1 MALTIDE
8 MVAKARAAVEA
19 IKDYDQAQ
27 VDKLVY
33 EAAKTIYKH
42 AEELAREAVDE
53 TGLGFYED
61 KVAKN
66 TDTPATFWDY
76 LKDKKSVGIIKED
89 KATGTIE
96 IAHPVGVIAGITPA
110 TNPNVTPL
118 GNFMH
123 SMKGKNATIICP
135 APRAKKSSTHTV
147 NLIREV
153 LRANGAPE
161 DLFQIVEEPTIPH
174 SAELMSKA
182 DLVIAT
188 GSFGL
193 TKAAYSSGTPA
204 YGVGP
209 GNPPVILDRDYDIK
223 DCAAKSL
230 VAVGSDNG
238 ILCDGQNLFLYP
250 EEKEAEIIDAFRE
263 VGMVVYENEA
273 DVAKFRDVLFMET
286 GKSNPALVGKDAP
299 VIAKAAGFD
308 IPADTKVIALKVK
321 TVGASDPLNEEILG
335 PIVSMTGY
343 DTFEHA
349 VEMAINNMAESGG
362 IGHTAGIYS
371 HNEEHIKYYAE
382 RVPVARVLINQP
394 TPDAWGPKSNNLSP
408 AVSEGCGTWG
418 NNILAGNVDY
428 INMINVSKAVYPLD
442 VEPLNAA
449 KVFAD

>member
-8 MVAKARAAVEA
+8 MIAKARAAVEA

-53 TGLGFYED
+53 TGLGFYQD

-76 LKDKKSVGIIKED
+76 LMDKKSVGIISED

-96 IAHPVGVIAGITPA
+96 IAHPIGVIAAITPA

-123 SMKGKNATIICP
+123 SMKGKNAMIVCP

-147 NLIREV
+147 DLIREALV
-153 LRANGAPE
+153 KCGAPA
-161 DLFQIVEEPTIPH
+161 DLIQIVEEPTIPH

-182 DLVIAT
+182 DLVLAT

-209 GNPPVILDRDYDIK
+209 GNPPVILDRDYDL
-223 DCAAKSL
+223 DECAKYSIE
-230 VAVGSDNG
+230 AVGSDNG

-250 EEKEAEIIDAFRE
+250 EEKEADVIAAFRKA
-263 VGMVVYENEA
+263 GMAVFDDPA
-273 DVAKFRDVLFMET
+273 DVAKFREALFMDT
-286 GKSNPALVGKDAP
+286 GKARPELVGKDAP
-299 VIAKAAGFD
+299 
-308 IPADTKVIALKVK
+308 
-321 TVGASDPLNEEILG
+321 
-335 PIVSMTGY
+335 
-343 DTFEHA
+343 TF
-349 VEMAINNMAESGG
+349 
-362 IGHTAGIYS
+362 
-371 HNEEHIKYYAE
+371 
-382 RVPVARVLINQP
+382 RR
-394 TPDAWGPKSNNLSP
+394 TPR
-408 AVSEGCGTWG
+408 
-418 NNILAGNVDY
+418 
-428 INMINVSKAVYPLD
+428 
-442 VEPLNAA
+442 
-449 KVFAD
+449 